1 MASLGDFFLEGA
13 GKAYNYLDKPEAPAF
28 LGDMAVRS
36 MGNSEGAF
44 SDIVRA
50 VGGGAADMA
59 RSGIAANKA
68 SEQEAQQKMMR
79 DFMMK
84 YMMGGGGGGAGGPT
98 RAPIANQGVPNE
110 FRTSPSRLTD
120 KNLAGDTDETTTM
133 KRGPDGVYTK
143 TKVTKGRDS
152 DIGQPAGGAPKPSSV
167 LPLY

>member
-68 SEQEAQQKMMR
+68 KEQEAQQKMMR

-110 FRTSPSRLTD
+110 FRTNPSSMTD
-120 KNLAGDTDETTTM
+120 KNLKGPTTM
-133 KRGPDGVYTK
+133 TMKKNSDGTYTK
-143 TKVTKGRDS
+143 TEVGRDS
-152 DIGQPAGGAPKPSSV
+152 DIGQPVGGAPKPSSV